1 MSDDLGLFEWLS
13 NVVSVTFIPRCPQCF
28 ICHIESIWI
37 LLHIRCTCNSRGN
50 GRTYPTDWL
59 YKRDSMYHF
68 IFLGWIND
76 RLNSSIQMVDSGNS
90 LQTYPKEIQLTRLS
104 PLVLILTTHISFVYP
119 IAKKE
124 WEVTGFSD
132 YDLFFQT
139 DPCGLQLFHL
149 LSHTNGSGGTTLL
162 VDGFYVASILK
173 ELHPESYDL
182 LSRIPVRAHS
192 AGESTA
198 LYTPS
203 PPSGYP
209 VLGHDPLTGELTQ
222 VRWNND
228 DRSVMNHLQ
237 PDLVE
242 KWCFIW
248 VYTLSVLIIT

>member
-1 MSDDLGLFEWLS
+1 M
-13 NVVSVTFIPRCPQCF
+13 TF
-28 ICHIESIWI
+28 
-37 LLHIRCTCNSRGN
+37 
-50 GRTYPTDWL
+50 
-59 YKRDSMYHF
+59 
-68 IFLGWIND
+68 
-76 RLNSSIQMVDSGNS
+76 
-90 LQTYPKEIQLTRLS
+90 
-104 PLVLILTTHISFVYP
+104 
-119 IAKKE
+119 
-124 WEVTGFSD
+124 
-132 YDLFFQT
+132 FFQT

-149 LSHTNGSGGTTLL
+149 LSHTNGTGGATLL

-248 VYTLSVLIIT
+248 FYTLFVLNLTLTAFFILGTTLFEHGTSALKVQTPNFGYSFNLEPQFVCIVSYFFERRTI